1 MTFNQQFNLLDSLV
15 VEEPNLQSEEQEQ
28 QSVKVDLNNYLH
40 PFDVRCDKNGV
51 LRVYQPEKRLKQVN
65 KLTISSKKENDLDVK
80 SVDSFISS
88 VPSSFFETPRVDP
101 LRDLKMIDLTL
112 GANDN
117 QLALRAYLVDW
128 LTESLMNAKVE
139 NGKFP
144 KDFDFPKFGDSPNS
158 TPTMTPP
165 PQEEKQVSFD
175 DEDDLV
181 GRYTAEE
188 KAQLEKLFADKVQ
201 IELTDELMEEYDIEN
216 KKPKDKYTPPTSKI
230 NTKESETQTRK
241 SDLMKPKESL
251 NARKDSFEYKIKDF
265 QAQKPIERIPRPLP
279 PPKDPI
285 KLQVGCVNSIKLSNA
300 FCLVRPF

>member
-1 MTFNQQFNLLDSLV
+1 M
-15 VEEPNLQSEEQEQ
+15 EEPNLQSEEQEQ

-51 LRVYQPEKRLKQVN
+51 LRVYQPEKRLKQAN
-65 KLTISSKKENDLDVK
+65 KLTINSKKENDLDVK

-139 NGKFP
+139 NGQFP
-144 KDFDFPKFGDSPNS
+144 KDFCFPKFGDSPNS

-241 SDLMKPKESL
+241 SDLGKPKESS
-251 NARKDSFEYKIKDF
+251 NARKESFEYKIKDF
-265 QAQKPIERIPRPLP
+265 QAQKPIERTPRPLP
-279 PPKDPI
+279 LPKEPI
-285 KLQVGCVNSIKLSNA
+285 KLQVCCVSL
-300 FCLVRPF
+300 L

>member
-1 MTFNQQFNLLDSLV
+1 M

-51 LRVYQPEKRLKQVN
+51 LRVYQPEKRLKQAN
-65 KLTISSKKENDLDVK
+65 KLTINSKKENDLDVK

-139 NGKFP
+139 NGQFP
-144 KDFDFPKFGDSPNS
+144 KDFCFPKFGDSPNS

-230 NTKESETQTRK
+230 NTKESESQTRK
-241 SDLMKPKESL
+241 SDLGKPKESS
-251 NARKDSFEYKIKDF
+251 NARKESFEYKIKDF
-265 QAQKPIERIPRPLP
+265 QAQKPIERTPRPLP
-279 PPKDPI
+279 LPKEPI
-285 KLQVGCVNSIKLSNA
+285 KLQVCCVSL
-300 FCLVRPF
+300 L